1 MILIEDEN
9 DRKIEEEDSI
19 ENEILSG
26 SIYSNKFFK
35 DCS

>member
-19 ENEILSG
+19 ENEIPYG